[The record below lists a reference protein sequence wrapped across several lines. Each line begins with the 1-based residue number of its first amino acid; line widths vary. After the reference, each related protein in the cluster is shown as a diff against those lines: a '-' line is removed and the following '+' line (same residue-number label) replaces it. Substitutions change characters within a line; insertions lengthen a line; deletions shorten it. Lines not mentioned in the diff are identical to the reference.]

1 MFRDDG
7 RRLKH
12 DHVKARYKIAIG
24 IHIEPT
30 GLRLKVMPMTPY
42 LIAAREG
49 MIWWVTLTMIPVE
62 IVFDAIE
69 DELNRRG
76 RSP

>member
-1 MFRDDG
+1 
-7 RRLKH
+7 
-12 DHVKARYKIAIG
+12 
-24 IHIEPT
+24 
-30 GLRLKVMPMTPY
+30 MTPY

-69 DELNRRG
+69 DELNRIGRG